1 MHRIGKIVFVTG
13 KGKVNGR
20 LYNNEKGTILDC
32 DAYYKDYY
40 ILFSDGTK
48 DWISPYYVT
57 SAPKKV
63 LRRKKRKRRKK
74 HEN

>member
-1 MHRIGKIVFVTG
+1 MHRIGKIVFITG

-48 DWISPYYVT
+48 DWIAPYYIT
-57 SAPKKV
+57 SATQKII
-63 LRRKKRKRRKK
+63 KKRRRRKK

>member
-20 LYNNEKGTILDC
+20 LYNNKKGTILDC

-40 ILFSDGTK
+40 ILFSDGTM
-48 DWISPYYVT
+48 DWIAPYYIT
-57 SAPKKV
+57 SATRKKS
-63 LRRKKRKRRKK
+63 KRKRRKK

>member
-20 LYNNEKGTILDC
+20 LYYNEKGTILDC
-32 DAYYKDYY
+32 DDYYKDYY

-48 DWISPYYVT
+48 DWIAPYYIT
-57 SAPKKV
+57 SATTKKS
-63 LRRKKRKRRKK
+63 KRKRRKK

>member
-32 DAYYKDYY
+32 DAY
-40 ILFSDGTK
+40 
-48 DWISPYYVT
+48 
-57 SAPKKV
+57 
-63 LRRKKRKRRKK
+63 
-74 HEN
+74 

>member
-20 LYNNEKGTILDC
+20 LYYNEKGTILDC

-48 DWISPYYVT
+48 DWIAPYYIT
-57 SAPKKV
+57 SATTKKS
-63 LRRKKRKRRKK
+63 KRKRR
-74 HEN
+74 

>member
-20 LYNNEKGTILDC
+20 LYYNEKGTILDC

-48 DWISPYYVT
+48 DWIAPYYIT
-57 SAPKKV
+57 SATTKKS
-63 LRRKKRKRRKK
+63 KRKR
-74 HEN
+74 N